1 MSSVLDF
8 YADRLEQLECDRGFI
23 EKGLMLRRGKTQDP
37 YTISDHKNI
46 VIPLGTKFLNGDL
59 VTRIDHENKD
69 QFIIVA
75 KQIGADCVSMQG
87 KRVNAHINIYSLSN
101 ELDDKHRRTGI
112 KETLVAE
119 NVPSYCEDQSARVKF
134 YDAGFLPD
142 VVKKFYVQPNPK
154 FKDMQRIKSDDGI
167 FQIDNI
173 AKDKYRDVWVMQVSR
188 DARK

>member
-8 YADRLEQLECDRGFI
+8 YSDRLERLECDRGFI

-46 VIPLGTKFLNGDL
+46 IIPLGTKFLNGDL
-59 VTRIDHENKD
+59 ITRIDHENKD

-101 ELDDKHRRTGI
+101 ELDEKHRRTGI

-142 VVKKFYVQPNPK
+142 VVKKFYVQPNSK

>member
-8 YADRLEQLECDRGFI
+8 YSDRLERLECDRGFI

-46 VIPLGTKFLNGDL
+46 IIPLGTKFLNGDL
-59 VTRIDHENKD
+59 ITRIDHENPD

-75 KQIGADCVSMQG
+75 KQIGIDCVSMQG

-101 ELDDKHRRTGI
+101 ELDEKHRRIGI

-142 VVKKFYVQPNPK
+142 VVKKFYVQPNDK
-154 FKDMQRIKSDDGI
+154 FKDMQRIKSDDGT

>member
-8 YADRLEQLECDRGFI
+8 YSDRLERLECDRGFV

-59 VTRIDHENKD
+59 ITRIDHENKD

-101 ELDDKHRRTGI
+101 ELDEKHRRTGI

-142 VVKKFYVQPNPK
+142 VVKKFYVQPNSK

>member
-8 YADRLEQLECDRGFI
+8 YSDRLERLECDRGFI

-59 VTRIDHENKD
+59 ITRIDHENKD

-101 ELDDKHRRTGI
+101 ELDEKHRRTGI

-142 VVKKFYVQPNPK
+142 VVKKFYVQPNSK

>member
-8 YADRLEQLECDRGFI
+8 YSDRLERLECDRGFI

-46 VIPLGTKFLNGDL
+46 IIPLGTKFLNGDL
-59 VTRIDHENKD
+59 ITRIDHENPD

-101 ELDDKHRRTGI
+101 ELDEKHRRVGI
-112 KETLVAE
+112 KETLMAE

-142 VVKKFYVQPNPK
+142 VVKKFYVQPNDK
-154 FKDMQRIKSDDGI
+154 FKDMQRIKSDDGT

>member
-8 YADRLEQLECDRGFI
+8 YSDRLERLECDRGFI

-46 VIPLGTKFLNGDL
+46 IIPLGTKFLNGDL
-59 VTRIDHENKD
+59 ITRIDHENPD

-75 KQIGADCVSMQG
+75 KQIGTDCVSMQG

-101 ELDDKHRRTGI
+101 ELDEKHRRVGI

-142 VVKKFYVQPNPK
+142 VVKKFYVQPNDK
-154 FKDMQRIKSDDGI
+154 FKDMQRIKSDDGT

>member
-8 YADRLEQLECDRGFI
+8 YSDRLERLECDRGFI

-59 VTRIDHENKD
+59 ITRIDHENKD

-87 KRVNAHINIYSLSN
+87 KRVNAHMNIYSLSN
-101 ELDDKHRRTGI
+101 ELDEKHRRTGI

-142 VVKKFYVQPNPK
+142 VVKKFYVQPNSK